1 MIKILGIIAS
11 QLTERLY
18 RHCPLDPS
26 KKAIYEYG
34 IQLSLSTLASMCS
47 IILLG
52 ILFGN
57 PASAFLFLGVF
68 FFLRLFSGG
77 YHAPTY
83 TRCFLLTNVVYLVVY
98 ALSQEIIHFRF
109 FFLLPMIVVA
119 SCVTIIVLAPIRNRN
134 HPLSEMTY
142 AKNRKNAM
150 VLSLL
155 ESLTLVF
162 LFLWEGFRPYIT
174 VPVLSLAAVAVMM
187 LFTLRRKEEYGK

>member
-11 QLTERLY
+11 ELTERLY

-98 ALSQEIIHFRF
+98 ALSQGIIHFRF
-109 FFLLPMIVVA
+109 FFFASYDCGGLMCDYYRVGSHTEQKSSVV
-119 SCVTIIVLAPIRNRN
+119 
-134 HPLSEMTY
+134 
-142 AKNRKNAM
+142 
-150 VLSLL
+150 
-155 ESLTLVF
+155 
-162 LFLWEGFRPYIT
+162 
-174 VPVLSLAAVAVMM
+174 
-187 LFTLRRKEEYGK
+187 